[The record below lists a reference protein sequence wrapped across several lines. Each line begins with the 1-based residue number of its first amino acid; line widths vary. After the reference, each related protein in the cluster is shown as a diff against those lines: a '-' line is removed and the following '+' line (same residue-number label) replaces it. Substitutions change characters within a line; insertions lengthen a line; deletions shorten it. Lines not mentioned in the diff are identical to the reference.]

1 MELRVHRFKR
11 IMLVTT
17 AVGGIGLTGA
27 GIAQAHC
34 AGDDQH
40 DAAIENAQLLNCE
53 QVYRSSSLVEINA
66 PITVLG
72 DSVTNIGNFCTQI
85 AQDRGSS

>member
-1 MELRVHRFKR
+1 MHRFKR

-17 AVGGIGLTGA
+17 AIGGIGLAGS

-34 AGDDQH
+34 AGDDQPE
-40 DAAIENAQLLNCE
+40 AAIENAQLLKCDQE
-53 QVYRSSSLVEINA
+53 YRSNALVEANV

-72 DSVTNIGNFCTQI
+72 DSVTNIGNFCTQVN
-85 AQDRGSS
+85 QERGSS